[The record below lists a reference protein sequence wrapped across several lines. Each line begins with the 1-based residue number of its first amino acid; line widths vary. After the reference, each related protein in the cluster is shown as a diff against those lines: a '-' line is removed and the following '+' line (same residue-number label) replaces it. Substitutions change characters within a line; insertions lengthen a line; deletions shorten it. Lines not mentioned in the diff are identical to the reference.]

1 MKKTVQSIANILGW
15 IFGYGILASLLIG
28 ALSFFAYV
36 AALIIGGDVAAAICA
51 FVYKSVYPHL
61 VTGTSVVVL
70 LGLLKM
76 YLMGQTALSSAK
88 KGKTAEEKSKT

>member
-1 MKKTVQSIANILGW
+1 MKKTVRSIADILGW

-36 AALIIGGDVAAAICA
+36 VALIIGGDVAATICA

-76 YLMGQTALSSAK
+76 YLMGQTALSSSK
-88 KGKTAEEKSKT
+88 KKMAEEKSNT